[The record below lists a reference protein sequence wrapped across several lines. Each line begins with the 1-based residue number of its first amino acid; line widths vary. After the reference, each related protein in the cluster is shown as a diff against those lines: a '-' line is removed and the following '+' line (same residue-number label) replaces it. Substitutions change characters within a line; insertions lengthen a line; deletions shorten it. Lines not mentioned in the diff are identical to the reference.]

1 MKVPLT
7 PPNPIRSEAAAFG
20 FLLWFVALV
29 AVIVVVVL
37 IVQAV

>member
-1 MKVPLT
+1 MRH

-20 FLLWFVALV
+20 FLLWFVGAV

-37 IVQAV
+37 VIEAVT